1 MNMGLY
7 INRIKISAMTGH
19 REGKVHIQNE
29 EIENVKK
36 FKFLGSYI
44 TSEGDSSH
52 STTEVRIRLG
62 QARSGTSK
70 LTNIWKAQDLSMKFK
85 VKLAKALVWSLA
97 LYGCESWT
105 LRKTEEG

>member
-44 TSEGDSSH
+44 TSEGDSG
-52 STTEVRIRLG
+52 TEIRIRLG
-62 QARSGTSK
+62 QARCVTVNM
-70 LTNIWKAQDLSMKFK
+70 TNIWKEQDLSLKLK
-85 VKLAKALVWSLA
+85 VKLAKALVWSIA
-97 LYGCESWT
+97 LYGF
-105 LRKTEEG
+105 EG